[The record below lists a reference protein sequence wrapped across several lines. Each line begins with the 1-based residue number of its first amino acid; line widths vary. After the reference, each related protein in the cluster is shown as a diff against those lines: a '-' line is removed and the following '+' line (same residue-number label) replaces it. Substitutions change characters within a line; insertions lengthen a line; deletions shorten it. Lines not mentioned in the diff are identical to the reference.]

1 LEGEGVEEKVPRYS
15 GGERA
20 DEGKEHP
27 HFAAQREAEIGSER
41 TRECNAAAAKA
52 LVKSHSYL
60 AHSSAPLD
68 KVMRAEETVRVSRL
82 LASIAEVI
90 LEEDHLRLP
99 LGRFPLQLQGEG
111 QRDSGPRARRLGSA
125 AEDQGRI
132 GVLLLPEGSLT
143 DLIAQAL

>member
-1 LEGEGVEEKVPRYS
+1 LEGEGVEAKVPRYT

-27 HFAAQREAEIGSER
+27 HFAAQREAEIGNER
-41 TRECNAAAAKA
+41 ARECNAAAKA
-52 LVKSHSYL
+52 LVKSHSSL

-68 KVMRAEETVRVSRL
+68 KVMHAEETLRVSRL